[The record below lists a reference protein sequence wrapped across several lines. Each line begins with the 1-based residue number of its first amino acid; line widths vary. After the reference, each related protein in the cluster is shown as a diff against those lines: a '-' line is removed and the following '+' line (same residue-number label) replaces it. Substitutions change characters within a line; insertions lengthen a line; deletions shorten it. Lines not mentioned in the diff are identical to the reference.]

1 MEKEFKYPNSDEV
14 AEFNPLALS
23 IVRVTKAD
31 SHAVLS
37 LGKINSAIEECREST
52 GDLYYKAA
60 VLMRALTKAHAFA
73 SGNRRTA
80 FLTAKYFV
88 TTNGGKFNV
97 PDNEENAKVMKGL
110 REGKYDD
117 EQISE
122 WIRNGKI

>member
-1 MEKEFKYPNSDEV
+1 MEKDFAYPDSDEV
-14 AEFNPLALS
+14 AEFNQLALS
-23 IVRVTKAD
+23 MVRATKAD

-37 LGKINSAIEECREST
+37 LAKINSAIEECKGSQ
-52 GDLYYKAA
+52 GDVYQKAA

-88 TTNGGKFNV
+88 TTNGGKFRV
-97 PDNEENAKVMKGL
+97 PDNEENAVVMKGL
-110 REGKYDD
+110 REGRHTD
-117 EQISE
+117 EQIAE